1 MPAGKDGKT
10 SVLANT
16 NSSTSN
22 SNSRLTWID
31 LSKSE
36 KRYFDLLVKVVITTK
51 AIVTLARKR
60 AGKCSRVCP
69 CIYVYKKIVIER
81 TRDLIYLKLAAKDF
95 FPKIISSC
103 AGENASDSV

>member
-36 KRYFDLLVKVVITTK
+36 KRYFDLLVKVVLTTK
-51 AIVTLARKR
+51 AILPAR
-60 AGKCSRVCP
+60 ASEQGNVVGSVRVYMCT
-69 CIYVYKKIVIER
+69 KK
-81 TRDLIYLKLAAKDF
+81 L
-95 FPKIISSC
+95 
-103 AGENASDSV
+103 